1 MMRHESEKNNTIAK
15 IISRDNLKNLVHECE
30 KALNKKFTV
39 IEIESL
45 VRYVKK
51 MNHNIIQSQI
61 NTDATLES
69 ANKYICNSYKTF
81 INEPKAF
88 DVKEMLKDQM
98 DSKLNTK
105 SENSA
110 VWNKYQ
116 VEKFSN
122 NNSNIVESM
131 TNLNMSSGD
140 PAVLKEITKIVNRDS
155 LVRDI
160 NILIDSRYQN
170 RSNQDRSKFSFSI
183 VSETKNKSEGSGT
196 IISNAALKDIVE
208 IEVFPFSI
216 PYFNDADNYYK
227 KITMSILELSASS
240 IDAYE
245 NSQFHFLFDIEKR
258 LNLLYLTP
266 INKVFKFHKPIAKIN
281 EMTIKFGSPLA
292 TITFEK
298 DRLQT
303 KNINYSANPMTIEFH
318 EPHNLLT
325 GDIVYVNDF
334 ETLDNARDL
343 GIINDINTPKGHLC
357 SRVDSTTISINID
370 ASLVKF
376 PDITRNFMIYLGSK
390 RLLIPFRIRYLDI

>member
-1 MMRHESEKNNTIAK
+1 MRHESEKNNTLSK

-30 KALNKKFTV
+30 KTLNKKFTV

-51 MNHNIIQSQI
+51 MNHGIIQSQI
-61 NTDATLES
+61 SADATLES

-88 DVKEMLKDQM
+88 DIKEMLKDQM
-98 DSKLNTK
+98 DSKLNIK

-110 VWNKYQ
+110 TWNKYQ

-122 NNSNIVESM
+122 NNSNIIESM
-131 TNLNMSSGD
+131 TNLNMSSAD

-196 IISNAALKDIVE
+196 IISNSALKDIVE

-245 NSQFHFLFDIEKR
+245 NSQFHFIFDIEKR

-281 EMTIKFGSPLA
+281 EMTIRFGSPLA
-292 TITFEK
+292 TITFEN
-298 DRLQT
+298 DRLRT
-303 KNINYSANPMTIEFH
+303 KNINYTSNPMAIEFY

-390 RLLIPFRIRYLDI
+390 RLLIPFRIRYLDM

>member
-1 MMRHESEKNNTIAK
+1 MMKRLNEKEATLSK
-15 IISRDNLKNLVHECE
+15 IISKDNLKNLVTECE
-30 KALNKKFTV
+30 IILSKKFTV

-51 MNHNIIQSQI
+51 MNHAIIQAQI
-61 NTDATLES
+61 NADSTLQQ
-69 ANKYICNSYKTF
+69 ANKYISNSYKTF
-81 INEPKAF
+81 ITEPKAF
-88 DVKEMLKDQM
+88 DVKEMLKDNM
-98 DSKLNTK
+98 DSKLNTRSNQMMDK
-105 SENSA
+105 YKMERFQNSKNSEGFANME
-110 VWNKYQ
+110 N
-116 VEKFSN
+116 
-122 NNSNIVESM
+122 M
-131 TNLNMSSGD
+131 TNLMSGD
-140 PAVLKEITKIVNRDS
+140 PESLKEITKIVNRES

-170 RSNQDRSKFSFSI
+170 RSNQDRSKFQFTI
-183 VSETKNKSEGSGT
+183 VSETKNKTEGSGT
-196 IISNAALKDIVE
+196 IISSSMLKDIVE

-245 NSQFHFLFDIEKR
+245 NSQFHFIFDIEKR

-292 TITFEK
+292 TINFEK

-303 KNINYSANPMTIEFH
+303 KNINYNSNPMTIEFY
-318 EPHNLLT
+318 EAHNLLS
-325 GDIVYVNDF
+325 GDIVYINDF
-334 ETLDNARDL
+334 ETLNNPRDL

-370 ASLVKF
+370 ATLIKF
-376 PDITRNFMIYLGSK
+376 PDISREFMIYLGSK
-390 RLLIPFRIRYLDI
+390 RILIPLRIRYIDA

>member
-1 MMRHESEKNNTIAK
+1 MMRHESEKNNTLSK
-15 IISRDNLKNLVHECE
+15 IISKDNLKKLVQECE
-30 KALNKKFTV
+30 KTLNKKFTV

-51 MNHNIIQSQI
+51 MNHSIIQSQI
-61 NTDATLES
+61 NSDNTLEL
-69 ANKYICNSYKTF
+69 ANKYICNSYKSF
-81 INEPKAF
+81 MSEPKAF

-98 DSKLNTK
+98 DSKLNVK
-105 SENSA
+105 SDSSA
-110 VWNKYQ
+110 TWNKYQ
-116 VEKFSN
+116 VERFSN
-122 NNSNIVESM
+122 SAEGM
-131 TNLNMSSGD
+131 ANLNLNSGD

-196 IISNAALKDIVE
+196 IISSSALKDIVE

-245 NSQFHFLFDIEKR
+245 NSQFHFIFDIEKK

-303 KNINYSANPMTIEFH
+303 KSINYSSNPMLIEFH
-318 EPHNLLT
+318 EAHNLLT
-325 GDIVYVNDF
+325 GDIIYINDF

-357 SRVDSTTISINID
+357 SRVDSSTISINID
-370 ASLVKF
+370 ASLIKF
-376 PDITRNFMIYLGSK
+376 PDFTRNFMIYLGSK
-390 RLLIPFRIRYLDI
+390 RLLIPLRIRYIDM